1 VRIDVI
7 SPMLSALRLG
17 TAEYQPDFPDLTLA
31 REQRDAEVSISNL
44 RLLFADGLTLA
55 SLVAG
60 PAGLLFI
67 FDTGE
72 EYLATGLRVGR
83 QSAAVL
89 AELMASLGH
98 GEEAELSE
106 FYAALPDDYDGPVPL
121 DRADM
126 AG

>member
-31 REQRDAEVSISNL
+31 REQRDAGVSISNL